1 MIRVAVL
8 GSTGSIG
15 RSALEVVSRHP
26 ERFQVTAL
34 VANTKSRELQD
45 QVRRF
50 RRLYFLPVGVGQATH
65 VENKVRIP
73 RRTVFVTKG
82 NQLYGQ
88 DGSFSG
94 NDTFE
99 NQFT

>member
-26 ERFQVTAL
+26 ERFQVAAL

-50 RRLYFLPVGVGQATH
+50 RPTKAVLCDERVGLPAGEARQFL
-65 VENKVRIP
+65 
-73 RRTVFVTKG
+73 
-82 NQLYGQ
+82 
-88 DGSFSG
+88 
-94 NDTFE
+94 
-99 NQFT
+99 